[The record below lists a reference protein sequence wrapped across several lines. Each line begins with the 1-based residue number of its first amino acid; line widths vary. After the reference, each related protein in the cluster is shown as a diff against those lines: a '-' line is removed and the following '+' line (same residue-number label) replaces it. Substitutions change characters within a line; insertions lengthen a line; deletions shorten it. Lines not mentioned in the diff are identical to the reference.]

1 MFNNVGRLYA
11 ATESG
16 IFSSAAYETGPN
28 SGVKLF
34 SLLQNVPNPF
44 NPSTLIKYKLAADS
58 HVALQVYDV
67 LGRLV
72 KTLVNEDQRMGNY
85 LVKFNG
91 TGYTSGVYFYRLKAG
106 SYSVTK
112 KMLLMK

>member
-34 SLLQNVPNPF
+34 SLLQDFPNPF
-44 NPSTLIKYKLAADS
+44 NPSTIIEYAVPNKLHVKLI
-58 HVALQVYDV
+58 VYDV

-91 TGYTSGVYFYRLKAG
+91 TGYTSGVYFCRLQAG